1 VPLQS
6 PLKYPPGTRFSYSS
20 GTTNLLS
27 LLFTQRVGGPQNAI
41 NHLYQ
46 DILWPMGMHDTTL
59 EPDASGVFVGSSNIY
74 ATARDWARL
83 GEIFLHE
90 GELNGVRIAPKSYMR
105 ELVQP
110 NTSNNDRA
118 YGYQVW
124 LNRGEMERYW
134 PDLPEDAYG
143 FTGNRGQAVMILP
156 TQQAVMVRLGWSAK
170 NYPRNKRF
178 ADWLNALPSQG

>member
-1 VPLQS
+1 
-6 PLKYPPGTRFSYSS
+6 
-20 GTTNLLS
+20 
-27 LLFTQRVGGPQNAI
+27 
-41 NHLYQ
+41 
-46 DILWPMGMHDTTL
+46 
-59 EPDASGVFVGSSNIY
+59 
-74 ATARDWARL
+74 
-83 GEIFLHE
+83 
-90 GELNGVRIAPKSYMR
+90 MR

-156 TQQAVMVRLGWSAK
+156 TQQAVMVRLGWSEK

-178 ADWLNALPSQG
+178 VDWLNALQSQG